1 MAGSHLDE
9 AESKIGT
16 EKSRTG
22 INPILYLY
30 LSLSYILLL
39 KFLMSW
45 WEHLNPA
52 MLEGIHSLGYRAR
65 IVDRRFL
72 GYMATLSV

>member
-9 AESKIGT
+9 AESRINT

-30 LSLSYILLL
+30 LSLSYMLLL

-45 WEHLNPA
+45 WEHLNPDV
-52 MLEGIHSLGYRAR
+52 LEGLYSLVYRAR

-72 GYMATLSV
+72 GYVATLSV